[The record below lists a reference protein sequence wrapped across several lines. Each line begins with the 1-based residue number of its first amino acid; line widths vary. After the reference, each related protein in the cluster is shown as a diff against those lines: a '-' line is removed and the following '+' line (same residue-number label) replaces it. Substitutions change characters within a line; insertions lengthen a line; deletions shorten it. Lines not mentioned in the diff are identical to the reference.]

1 MPKSRRSR
9 KKSLDRTRKWLEG
22 ENGGGV
28 KVDSPHYVAVI
39 GKVLQLQIAEE
50 IGEESIE
57 EGYQGQRRKREL
69 DQVVSSNINHGI
81 GNATQSIGVYFA
93 VSYSTER
100 GILKVKLTNSVQSF
114 LPSRLP

>member
-1 MPKSRRSR
+1 MCKTHYTIYATCEHIEIHCIAYCWHKPKSENSFSNTDREGQRPRCHDAEVKKVR

-39 GKVLQLQIAEE
+39 GKVLQLQIDKE

-69 DQVVSSNINHGI
+69 D
-81 GNATQSIGVYFA
+81 
-93 VSYSTER
+93 
-100 GILKVKLTNSVQSF
+100 
-114 LPSRLP
+114 